1 MSSESSPV
9 ADESPT
15 KGIDEVVHQ
24 RVRLGLLTIA
34 NEARRVEF
42 RFLQESMALTA
53 GNLSQHIRVLEEA
66 GFIRVTKGAAGRR
79 PRTWVSITRAGRT
92 ALHAEVAS
100 LRALTHRAANASQ
113 PLAQDNPG

>member
-1 MSSESSPV
+1 MGSDDVSS

-24 RVRLGLLTIA
+24 RVRLGLLTIL

-42 RFLQESMALTA
+42 RFLQESMTLTA

-66 GFIRVTKGAAGRR
+66 GLVRVFKGVDGRR
-79 PRTWVSITRAGRT
+79 PRTWVSITRNGRT
-92 ALHAEVAS
+92 ALHVEVAS
-100 LRALTHRAANASQ
+100 LKALIERVE
-113 PLAQDNPG
+113 GVR